1 MDINYHAH
9 QTPQFRVLSDQQI
22 EKVYQA
28 TLECLNRTGV
38 EVRNAEALELLVAAG
53 ARVDGTR
60 VTLDTI
66 VAAFEEGATAEEIV
80 YQYPSLGL
88 AAVYSIVGYYLQHRQ
103 EVEAYLLQRR
113 QKINQVREQNQAQFD
128 PRGIR
133 DRLLAR
139 RAAEG
144 RE

>member
-1 MDINYHAH
+1 MAVNDVVLLIETEPVPLEKDADGVV
-9 QTPQFRVLSDQQI
+9 RV
-22 EKVYQA
+22 E
-28 TLECLNRTGV
+28 
-38 EVRNAEALELLVAAG
+38 
-53 ARVDGTR
+53 GTR
-60 VTLDTI
+60 VTLDTL

-80 YQYPSLGL
+80 YQYPSLDL

-103 EVEAYLLQRR
+103 DVEAYLLQRR
-113 QKINQVREQNQAQFD
+113 QKIDQVREQNQTQFD

-144 RE
+144 CE